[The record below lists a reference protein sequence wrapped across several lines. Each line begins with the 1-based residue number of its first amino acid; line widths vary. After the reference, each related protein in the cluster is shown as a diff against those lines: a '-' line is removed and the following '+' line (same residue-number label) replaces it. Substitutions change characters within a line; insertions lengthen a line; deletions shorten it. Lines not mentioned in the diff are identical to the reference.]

1 MWGPS
6 SFLRNSVLGKL
17 LLVSLVVAM
26 TMCHRIAGIV
36 ALIFVIAL
44 LNMGAM
50 EGFAL
55 DNSTSSSSSPLFGST
70 AATTAPAAPATPA
83 QFRQQ
88 YCTRGVTD
96 PLSPPEKF
104 SYLLSPT
111 LFTDDKGKPKANSDL
126 LNMAQKINFASMN
139 KCTPEKPGSTN
150 FATVQ
155 NICDPSCNWTMN
167 PAPTSPMATATTNTP
182 TSEGFTPMSTLRPHI
197 RTGNKMI
204 AKGMEQFKLAANHI
218 KRKLF

>member
-26 TMCHRIAGIV
+26 TMYHRIAGIITLV
-36 ALIFVIAL
+36 AVIAL
-44 LNMGAM
+44 LNRGAM

-55 DNSTSSSSSPLFGST
+55 DNSTTSSSDPLFGGAST
-70 AATTAPAAPATPA
+70 PAAAPALTPA

-111 LFTDDKGKPKANSDL
+111 LFTDNKGTPQANGDF
-126 LNMAQKINFASMN
+126 LNIAQQIDFASMN
-139 KCTPEKPGSTN
+139 SCTPEKPGSTN

-155 NICDPSCNWTMN
+155 NMCDPSCNWTMN
-167 PAPTSPMATATTNTP
+167 PAPTSPTTPTTP
-182 TSEGFTPMSTLRPHI
+182 TSEGFTPMSALRPHI